1 MQFTERFV
9 DGLMIRPEVIEAR
22 RSRKAGAIVLA
33 RPVPMRAAAG
43 FAGAVTLALGL
54 LLGVGEYT
62 SKVRVTG
69 QLAPIGGAIKVVAA
83 QFGTITARK
92 VKEGQAV
99 TAGQVLFELSS
110 ERIGS
115 SGSVDARIGASL
127 GTRREQILQRRDVS
141 LQQLTQR
148 ARALSDQRHM
158 VEGEI
163 ATHTGAIAIED
174 ELVKSA
180 RTNLRRYATL
190 AQKGF
195 VSPAQL
201 AQTTNALN
209 VELAK
214 RNALT
219 LNLSNARRTLSQVL
233 QESAALAG
241 QAEIAASEA
250 KQSLA
255 ALEQETAEH
264 DGRSAI
270 RVAAPAGGIVTALGY
285 AVGQS
290 VPVGTVLATVLPA
303 GAVLEAQ
310 LLVPSR
316 AKAAIERG
324 QQVQLRI
331 DAFPYQK
338 YGLVPGIVEQ
348 VELNPI
354 NDGAPGATPAAPMY
368 RATVALSTNA
378 LMVYGKR
385 KPFEAGMSLE
395 ADIFQDRRRLIEWV
409 FDPLISATKGRA
421 P

>member
-1 MQFTERFV
+1 
-9 DGLMIRPEVIEAR
+9 MIRPEVIEAR
-22 RSRKAGAIVLA
+22 RSRKAGAIVVA
-33 RPVPMRAAAG
+33 RPVPMRVAAG
-43 FAGAVTLALGL
+43 FAGAVVLALGL
-54 LLGVGEYT
+54 LLGFGEYT

-69 QLAPIGGAIKVVAA
+69 QLVPAGGAIKVVAA

-99 TAGQVLFELSS
+99 TAGQVLFELTS

-115 SGSVDARIGASL
+115 SGSLDARIGASL
-127 GTRREQILQRRDVS
+127 GTRHEQILQRRDVTI
-141 LQQLTQR
+141 QQFTQR
-148 ARALSDQRHM
+148 ARALLDQQHM
-158 VEGEI
+158 IEAEI
-163 ATHTGAIAIED
+163 ATHIGAIAIED

-180 RTNLRRYATL
+180 RANFKRYAVL

-201 AQTTNALN
+201 AQMSNALN

-219 LNLSNARRTLSQVL
+219 LNLSNARRTLFQVR
-233 QESAALAG
+233 EEAATLAG
-241 QAEIAASEA
+241 QSEIAASEA

-270 RVAAPAGGIVTALGY
+270 RVTAPAAGVVTAFGY
-285 AVGQS
+285 TIGQS
-290 VPVGTVLATVLPA
+290 VPAGTVLATVLPT

-324 QQVQLRI
+324 QRVQLRI

-338 YGLVPGIVEQ
+338 YGLVAGTVEQ

-354 NDGAPGATPAAPMY
+354 NDGVPGAAAPVY
-368 RATVALSTNA
+368 RATIALSTDT

-385 KPFEAGMSLE
+385 KPFEPGMTLE
-395 ADIFQDRRRLIEWV
+395 ADVFQDRRRLIEWV
-409 FDPLISATKGRA
+409 FDPLISAAKGRA

>member
-1 MQFTERFV
+1 M
-9 DGLMIRPEVIEAR
+9 DGLIIRPEVIEAR

-33 RPVPMRAAAG
+33 RPVPMQAAAC
-43 FAGAVTLALGL
+43 FAGAVVLALGL
-54 LLGVGEYT
+54 LLGFGEYT
-62 SKVRVTG
+62 GKVRVAG
-69 QLAPIGGAIKVVAA
+69 QLVPIGGAIKVVAA
-83 QFGTITARK
+83 QFGRITARK
-92 VKEGQAV
+92 IKEGQAV
-99 TAGQVLFELSS
+99 TAGQVLFELTS

-115 SGSVDARIGASL
+115 NGSVDARIGASL
-127 GTRREQILQRRDVS
+127 SARHDQILQRRDVTI
-141 LQQLTQR
+141 QQLAQR
-148 ARALSDQRHM
+148 ARALSDQQHM

-163 ATHTGAIAIED
+163 ATHMGAITIEG

-180 RTNLRRYATL
+180 RANLKRYATL

-233 QESAALAG
+233 QEAAALAG
-241 QAEIAASEA
+241 QSQIAASEA

-270 RVAAPAGGIVTALGY
+270 RVTAPAAGVVTAFAY
-285 AVGQS
+285 TIGQS
-290 VPVGTVLATVLPA
+290 VPAGTVLATVLPA

-338 YGLVPGIVEQ
+338 YGLVPGTVEQ

-354 NDGAPGATPAAPMY
+354 NDGPPSAAPAAPMY

-409 FDPLISATKGRA
+409 FDPIISATKGRA